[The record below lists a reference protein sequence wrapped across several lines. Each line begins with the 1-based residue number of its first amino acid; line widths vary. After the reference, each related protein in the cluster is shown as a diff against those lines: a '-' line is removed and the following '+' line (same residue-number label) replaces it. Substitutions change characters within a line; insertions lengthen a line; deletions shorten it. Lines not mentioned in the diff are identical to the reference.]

1 MEYRVTKKSLQK
13 KVDLLN
19 KKIKYESS
27 MVELDHAACYGGYTL
42 INYNGSHHLTP
53 RMAPREMNQYLEGAL
68 DWITA
73 E

>member
-19 KKIKYESS
+19 KKIKHECL
-27 MVELDHAACYGGYTL
+27 MLELDHAACYGGYTL
-42 INYNGSHHLTP
+42 IDYHGSHHLTP